1 MAADSGGDRW
11 SGFLLKAGAQNKSWK
26 RRFFVLAAGSL
37 RYYKRELDPRSATL
51 AEQDAGQVLL
61 AGASGV
67 VSFDSGGGECLS
79 FSIITKDRV
88 WLLQYTSKAQ
98 REVCRGLQRVSALP
112 AMPHA

>member
-37 RYYKRELDPRSATL
+37 RYYKRELDPRSAAL

-61 AGASGV
+61 GAAGASGA
-67 VSFDSGGGECLS
+67 SGDQDEACCVFGIE
-79 FSIITKDRV
+79 
-88 WLLQYTSKAQ
+88 QA
-98 REVCRGLQRVSALP
+98 GLVADASE
-112 AMPHA
+112 